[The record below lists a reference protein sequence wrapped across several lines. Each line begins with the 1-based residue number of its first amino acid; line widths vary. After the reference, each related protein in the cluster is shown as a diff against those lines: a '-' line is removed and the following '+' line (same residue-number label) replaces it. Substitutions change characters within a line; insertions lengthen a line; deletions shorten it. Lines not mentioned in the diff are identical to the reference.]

1 MCKFPKIKSCVD
13 SFVNRI
19 RPGEE
24 IEREHEK
31 SENRS
36 SDGGQDPMKTTKK
49 TSPLSKCVHAVIFV
63 VKGNDRRL
71 EKGIYTEPLRKIRAH
86 FQRNGRSSYNH
97 IIRLWKQNF
106 TNNSLRNFMAIIMFS
121 RSVLSE
127 RTGEK
132 SPVETVQLQYMW
144 GAPSRC
150 AWFCPKNDNN

>member
-1 MCKFPKIKSCVD
+1 MCKFPKIID

-24 IEREHEK
+24 IEREYEK

-86 FQRNGRSSYNH
+86 FQRNGNNNH
-97 IIRLWKQNF
+97 NQ
-106 TNNSLRNFMAIIMFS
+106 IMKAKF
-121 RSVLSE
+121 
-127 RTGEK
+127 
-132 SPVETVQLQYMW
+132 
-144 GAPSRC
+144 
-150 AWFCPKNDNN
+150 

>member
-36 SDGGQDPMKTTKK
+36 SDGGQDPIKTTKK

-71 EKGIYTEPLRKIRAH
+71 VKGIYTEPLRKIRAH
-86 FQRNGRSSYNH
+86 FQRNGRSSIQSYN
-97 IIRLWKQNF
+97 Q
-106 TNNSLRNFMAIIMFS
+106 IMKAKF
-121 RSVLSE
+121 
-127 RTGEK
+127 
-132 SPVETVQLQYMW
+132 
-144 GAPSRC
+144 
-150 AWFCPKNDNN
+150 

>member
-36 SDGGQDPMKTTKK
+36 GDGGQDPMKTTKK

-86 FQRNGRSSYNH
+86 FQRNGRSSIQSYN
-97 IIRLWKQNF
+97 Q
-106 TNNSLRNFMAIIMFS
+106 IMKAKF
-121 RSVLSE
+121 
-127 RTGEK
+127 
-132 SPVETVQLQYMW
+132 
-144 GAPSRC
+144 
-150 AWFCPKNDNN
+150 